1 MSNIARCVSEEDVLY
16 GIHDDAGSPELP
28 DTADQK
34 TQHPEWVV
42 VKSHIPVSCKC
53 GSNLTPEFQYERAT
67 TNYGWFCSTCVTLG
81 GNKQTQAT
89 ATQWED
95 ENQHFYDIP
104 STHSKPGSK
113 RGVVEL
119 ERQTTKNI

>member
-16 GIHDDAGSPELP
+16 GIHDAAGSPQLP

-34 TQHPEWVV
+34 TQHPEWVI
-42 VKSHIPVSCKC
+42 VKSQIPVSCKC

-67 TNYGWFCSTCVTLG
+67 TNYRWFCSTCVPLG
-81 GNKQTQAT
+81 EKTQAT

-95 ENQHFYDIP
+95 ENQQFHDIP
-104 STHSKPGSK
+104 STHSNTGIK
-113 RGVVEL
+113 
-119 ERQTTKNI
+119 RQTTKNI